1 MSADGVLPEK
11 VRELIQAGKLPRRAP
26 ERTWGGSGVGADCAI
41 CDVPVKGDELEL
53 EMEYARD
60 GNDDTLDKYHVHVR
74 CFVVWEHERYHLEHA
89 PAPGLVEGGAV
100 SVSPVTSHVLTGATN
115 DGILPGG
122 GCGTASRSGPAA

>member
-1 MSADGVLPEK
+1 MSDDCVLPEK

-74 CFVVWEHERYHLEHA
+74 CFVVWEHERYHLEQVPGPPRLRAA
-89 PAPGLVEGGAV
+89 PTE
-100 SVSPVTSHVLTGATN
+100 SSP
-115 DGILPGG
+115 
-122 GCGTASRSGPAA
+122 